1 MAGHLALGIDT
12 SNYATSMALLDIA
25 ANTLL
30 WAEKRFLPV
39 KPGELGLRQND
50 TLFHHTVA
58 LPQLLQ
64 ALAARQDLSGVAIV
78 GVSERPRPVNGSYMP
93 CFLAGVSFGS
103 AFAAAAGVSLVKTS
117 HQEGHLAAALA
128 ELDRPQFMGRP
139 YLFMHVS
146 GGTTEWWLA
155 QGAAP
160 LQRLGGS
167 LDLNAGQLLDRL
179 GVELGHAFPAGAAVT
194 DLALGCTE
202 DVPPKT
208 SVKGL
213 DCNLSG
219 LQNQYGKM
227 LQSGRDAGAVAKF
240 CLLSLAHSFLAVI
253 AVVRRQYPGI
263 PVVCAGGVMCS
274 TVIRDIMCAEETDL
288 YFVSPQYSSDN
299 AIGVAW
305 LAGEA
310 LHG

>member
-1 MAGHLALGIDT
+1 MARLALGIDT
-12 SNYATSMALLDIA
+12 SNYATSMALLDIH
-25 ANTLL
+25 ANRLL

-50 TLFHHTVA
+50 TLFHHTMA
-58 LPQLLQ
+58 LPQLLE
-64 ALAARQDLSGVAIV
+64 ALAAQQDLSGVAAV
-78 GVSERPRPVNGSYMP
+78 GVSERPRPVEGSYMP
-93 CFLAGVSFGS
+93 CFLAGAGIGS
-103 AFAAAAGVSLVKTS
+103 AFATAAGVPLVKTS

-128 ELDRPQFMGRP
+128 ELDRPQFTAKP

-155 QGAAP
+155 QGAQP

-179 GVELGHAFPAGAAVT
+179 GVELGYAFPAGAAVT
-194 DLALGCTE
+194 SLALACTE
-202 DVPPKT
+202 DVKPKT

-227 LQSGRDAGAVAKF
+227 LQEGHDTGTIAKF
-240 CLLSLAHSFLAVI
+240 CLLSLAHSFLAAI
-253 AVVRRQYPGI
+253 AAARHQHPGI

-274 TVIRDIMCAEETDL
+274 TVIRDAMCAQAADL

-310 LHG
+310 HHG